1 MHPARVQFIDRCYIS
16 DAESHL
22 ATADCG
28 LGSRLHGM
36 ARPQPEFYPVVEDE
50 QCEGR
55 PQLYRCIVQQAA
67 IEVGA
72 GGRAV
77 DVQQKVMGKA
87 IHDDSLI
94 VRSNAAAQSLV

>member
-1 MHPARVQFIDRCYIS
+1 VQRIDRCYIC

-22 ATADCG
+22 AAADGG
-28 LGSRLHGM
+28 LGSRFHGM
-36 ARPQPEFYPVVEDE
+36 ARPQSEFYPVVEDE

-72 GGRAV
+72 GGWAV
-77 DVQQKVMGKA
+77 DVQQNVMGKA
-87 IHDDSLI
+87 IHDDFLI
-94 VRSNAAAQSLV
+94 VRSNAAAQPLV